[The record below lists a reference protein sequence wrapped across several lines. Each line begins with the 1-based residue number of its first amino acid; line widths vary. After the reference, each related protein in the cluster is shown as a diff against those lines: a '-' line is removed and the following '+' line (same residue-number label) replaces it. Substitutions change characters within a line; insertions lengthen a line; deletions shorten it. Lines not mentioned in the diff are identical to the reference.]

1 MYMVQSV
8 SKIFEQKPEGWG
20 LRGDPCLWDELQQV
34 FTTIPLPC
42 SKTCFIHHFE
52 KFFYEL
58 TNHSFNSGSIFWVER
73 YNHGGMS
80 GGGISV
86 EFWQK
91 NLLPLL
97 ITRLQEL
104 SKEW

>member
-1 MYMVQSV
+1 
-8 SKIFEQKPEGWG
+8 
-20 LRGDPCLWDELQQV
+20 
-34 FTTIPLPC
+34 
-42 SKTCFIHHFE
+42 
-52 KFFYEL
+52 
-58 TNHSFNSGSIFWVER
+58 
-73 YNHGGMS
+73 MS

-104 SKEW
+104 SKEWLNNFKIKTKPLMLLMKPIN